1 VATNSR
7 LPWAPPP
14 LPGRLSL
21 PPEIW
26 AIDWGS
32 TAAKRQLS
40 RAVLQGGRYVVAPPR
55 PVTDIGALALPER
68 ALVAF
73 DCPIGVSRA
82 YAALAGLDSFRAAL
96 GAFGASRFSRF
107 YVPAGCADDIAV
119 ERPFYPWPVTRGSA
133 RAHLEKALGDAAF
146 APRVCDRLAGAGP
159 IFWLVGPRQVGRS
172 AASVWREV
180 ITPRLGRI
188 ALWPFDGTFGALLAA
203 GRPIVAEMY
212 PAFLQR
218 TLGLRV
224 AGKSNQEARAACGR
238 ELLRR
243 IGRDARLDLGAV
255 RDALRNG
262 FGPAR
267 SGDDAFDAT
276 TACIAL
282 ARLVLDDA
290 IPEPPAHARGV
301 EGWILGLPADEAS

>member
-1 VATNSR
+1 VAPGAR
-7 LPWAPPP
+7 LSYAPSPR
-14 LPGRLSL
+14 PGRLIF
-21 PPEIW
+21 PAEIV

-32 TAAKRQLS
+32 TPAKRQLS
-40 RAVLQGGRYVVAPPR
+40 RAVLRSGRYVVAPPG
-55 PVTDIGALALPER
+55 PVTEVGALALADG

-96 GAFGASRFSRF
+96 GAFGAGRFGRF
-107 YVPAGCADDIAV
+107 YEPAACADDIAV

-133 RAHLEKALGDAAF
+133 RAHLEKTLGDAAF
-146 APRVCDRLAGAGP
+146 APRACDRLAGAGP

-172 AASVWREV
+172 AACVWREV
-180 ITPRLGRI
+180 ITPHLDRV
-188 ALWPFDGTFGALLAA
+188 ALWPFDGPLGALVGA

-224 AGKSNQEARAACGR
+224 AGKSNPEARAACGR

-243 IGRDARLDLGAV
+243 LEGDARLDLGAV
-255 RDALRNG
+255 RDALRHG

-282 ARLVLDDA
+282 ARLALDGA
-290 IPEPPAHARGV
+290 IPEPPASARGV
-301 EGWILGLPADEAS
+301 EGWILGLPSDEAS